1 MNFELILDCWRS
13 GQIEP
18 SEMVKL
24 CRDNPQLQAILEAPN
39 KALARALE
47 SVA

>member
-1 MNFELILDCWRS
+1 MMTRDLILACWRS

-24 CRDNPQLQAILEAPN
+24 CRDDPELEAMIDG
-39 KALARALE
+39 
-47 SVA
+47 